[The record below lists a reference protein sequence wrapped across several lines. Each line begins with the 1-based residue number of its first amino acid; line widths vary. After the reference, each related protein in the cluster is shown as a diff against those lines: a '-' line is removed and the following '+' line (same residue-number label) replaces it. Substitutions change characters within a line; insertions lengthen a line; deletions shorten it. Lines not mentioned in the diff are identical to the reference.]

1 VSGRAR
7 VPRGA
12 GLQRALAAGSTALAL
27 ATFTS
32 CVAAHSVEEAA
43 RGLRHLEWSF
53 EPWVVACLALSA
65 FLYARGVQQL
75 WAHAGRGRG
84 VGALPVTA
92 FVSGWLALVVA
103 LVSPLDAMGSDLFAA
118 HMVQHELLM
127 IVAAPLLVCGRPVAV
142 WAWALPLQW
151 RRAIGRFFHTPAWRR
166 PWLILTGPL
175 VAWTLHAAALWL
187 WHVPAL
193 FDAALRSDAVHALQH
208 SCFLLT
214 ALLFWWSVFGG
225 VTRKEQGIAL
235 LSLFTTMAHT
245 GALGALLALSRTPW
259 YAPYAAAAPAYGLD
273 ALQDQ
278 QLGGLIM
285 WVPAGF
291 VYIGCGLVL
300 AARWLSAGGK
310 AGKPTL
316 AIR

>member
-1 VSGRAR
+1 VSRRAR
-7 VPRGA
+7 VPVGA
-12 GLQRALAAGSTALAL
+12 GLRPRLAAGSTALAL
-27 ATFTS
+27 ATFSS

-43 RGLRHLEWSF
+43 SGLRHLAWSF

-75 WAHAGRGRG
+75 WSHAGRARG
-84 VGALPVTA
+84 VGALQVAA
-92 FVSGWLALVVA
+92 FVCGWLALVVA

-142 WAWALPLQW
+142 WAWALPSRW
-151 RRAIGRFFHTPAWRR
+151 RPATGRFFHTPAWRG
-166 PWLILTGPL
+166 PWLVVTSPL
-175 VAWTLHAAALWL
+175 VAWALHAAALWL
-187 WHVPAL
+187 WHVPSL
-193 FDAALRSDAVHALQH
+193 FDAALHSDAVHALQH
-208 SCFLLT
+208 ACFLLT
-214 ALLFWWSVFGG
+214 ALVFWWSVFGG
-225 VTRKEQGIAL
+225 VTRKERGIAL

-245 GALGALLALSRTPW
+245 GALGALLALARTPW
-259 YAPYAAAAPAYGLD
+259 YAAYVATAPAYGLD

-278 QLGGLIM
+278 QIGGLIM

-310 AGKPTL
+310 AAKPTL
-316 AIR
+316 ATR